1 VTPNGTAI
9 RVIRK
14 ARNVSL
20 RELAMRAELDRSFIS
35 RIERGRTG
43 ASEKSLR
50 GIAAALHVPVA
61 AINREELS

>member
-1 VTPNGTAI
+1 M
-9 RVIRK
+9 
-14 ARNVSL
+14 SL
-20 RELAMRAELDRSFIS
+20 RELAMRADLDRSFIS

-43 ASEKSLR
+43 ASEKTLR